1 MVGFELGKEIKKD
14 GFFVLSWVWD
24 KEKILSPHEES
35 NPRPSDSM
43 LQCFTT
49 EPQMLIT
56 CQSLLICWVAL
67 IMLKIHLKKHYS
79 ATLYCWDN
87 SVETDWRRE
96 GIEIVM
102 QQNFAILS
110 LLISSSL
117 KIWQVIITWCCLY
130 IIPYQLVRRIWI
142 LVMLQPVANYF
153 AGCILKWNIFLA
165 SGRCRQ
171 SSQGSH
177 GSF

>member
-1 MVGFELGKEIKKD
+1 
-14 GFFVLSWVWD
+14 
-24 KEKILSPHEES
+24 
-35 NPRPSDSM
+35 
-43 LQCFTT
+43 
-49 EPQMLIT
+49 
-56 CQSLLICWVAL
+56 
-67 IMLKIHLKKHYS
+67 MLKIHLKKHYS

-87 SVETDWRRE
+87 SVETDWRGE
-96 GIEIVM
+96 CIEIVM

-110 LLISSSL
+110 LLISSSP

-130 IIPYQLVRRIWI
+130 IIPYQLVRSIWI

-153 AGCILKWNIFLA
+153 VGCILKWNIFLA

-177 GSF
+177 GSFKTWQSLEDYGCFSARKIAVQGCWSYRERSGLSSCEWNHALL